1 MKLRKRSARP
11 TSLWSLA
18 VALACAGVGC
28 GDRLAGGDFWGD
40 ATIRLHATV
49 TAAKGDPAR
58 ARVGALWL
66 GYDTIDDPAG
76 GIETTTL
83 PVSAVEFPPSFV
95 CDVVGPP
102 PSAGAYIT
110 ADHHIVPA
118 SIRLARLIVFDD
130 GDADGACALDR
141 EGKLAGADVLLAR
154 AASHLLLFVERPPD
168 DPVALQEARAL
179 LTNWE
184 VATPGYHLLEVEPGA
199 LPGEFLW
206 RVVRSDTLIPFT
218 AATGGLAY

>member
-1 MKLRKRSARP
+1 MTARR
-11 TSLWSLA
+11 A
-18 VALACAGVGC
+18 ALVCLLLIAGC
-28 GDRLAGGDFWGD
+28 GDPLAGGDFSGD

-49 TAAKGDPAR
+49 TAALGDPTR

-66 GYDTIDDPAG
+66 GYDAADDPAR

-83 PVSAVEFPPSFV
+83 PVSAVQFPPSFV

-102 PSAGAYIT
+102 PSAGSYTT

-130 GDADGACALDR
+130 ADADGACALDG

-168 DPVALQEARAL
+168 DPAALQQARAL

-184 VATPGYHLLEVEPGA
+184 EAPPGYHLLEVDPGS

-218 AATGGLAY
+218 ASTGGIAY